1 MDTTKI
7 DSLKAEIERLK
18 DIKSDEIIAY
28 NERQD
33 ELLDKIY
40 DLEHE
45 LAEELQ
51 KYYWSKFQKGGFYK
65 WLNKN
70 DNGNEEVYIEVVGME
85 SSHYTSVLV
94 NEIHKFYTN
103 GMLRKY
109 EYDLNQ
115 SLRFLRLKT
124 ISKLDIEGFEES
136 SKEEFECNI
145 MKEN

>member
-1 MDTTKI
+1 MDSTKI

-18 DIKSDEIIAY
+18 DIKSNETIAY
-28 NERQD
+28 NDRQD
-33 ELLDKIY
+33 ELFDEIY

-45 LAEELQ
+45 LEEELK
-51 KYYWSKFQKGGFYK
+51 KYYWSKFQKGGFYR

-70 DNGNEEVYIEVVGME
+70 DNGKEEVYIEVVGME
-85 SSHYTSVLV
+85 SSHYSSVLV
-94 NEIHKFYTN
+94 NSIHKFYTN
-103 GMLRKY
+103 DGMLRKY
-109 EYDLNQ
+109 EYDFNQ

-145 MKEN
+145 M